1 MAKTFDHAV
10 IIDGKLIPA
19 NTPIEVKEAET
30 PKKPKKGGVKNDDTT
45 D

>member
-1 MAKTFDHAV
+1 MVKTFDHAV
-10 IIDGKLIPA
+10 IINGELIPA
-19 NTPIEVKEAET
+19 NTPIEVKEAEA